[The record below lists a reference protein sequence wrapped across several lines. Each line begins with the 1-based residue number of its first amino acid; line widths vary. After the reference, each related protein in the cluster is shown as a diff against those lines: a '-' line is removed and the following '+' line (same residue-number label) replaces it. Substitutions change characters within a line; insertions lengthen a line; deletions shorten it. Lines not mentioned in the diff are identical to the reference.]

1 MKRRVRT
8 DEFIVLVCRR
18 PSDAATAGALAVM
31 VAEMHACRVD
41 RSKAGRV
48 SERTSKNSIL

>member
-8 DEFIVLVCRR
+8 DDFIVLVRRR
-18 PSDAATAGALAVM
+18 PSDAAAAGALAVM
-31 VAEMHACRVD
+31 VAEMHVD

-48 SERTSKNSIL
+48 VECQSAPLKIR